1 VIIFEI
7 SSFSEISALICF
19 LVGIYDFFRRLV
31 GVRLGVPNS
40 RFVGVRIIFTI
51 LYGLYHIYVFLVG
64 ATVLRTVGATAGAGV
79 LVLWP
84 VGAQA

>member
-1 VIIFEI
+1 
-7 SSFSEISALICF
+7 
-19 LVGIYDFFRRLV
+19 
-31 GVRLGVPNS
+31 
-40 RFVGVRIIFTI
+40 VGVRIIFTI